1 MSDKI
6 QNHIKS
12 IRLKLKQEYEK
23 KLNEEKQKMAEK
35 NKEFVD
41 KLIDKYPPL
50 KNSEIIEEYINHD
63 DTPEETEHVLE
74 QFIHNDKTMFRDKN
88 NIIWNI
94 DGKRIGGI
102 KISKNGTEQIFLYHD
117 PDFESKLNIKLTQKI
132 NSNK

>member
-23 KLNEEKQKMAEK
+23 KLNEEKQKMSEK

-41 KLIDKYPPL
+41 KLIDKFPPL
-50 KNSEIIEEYINHD
+50 KNSDIIEEYINHV

-74 QFIHNDKTMFRDKN
+74 QFIHNDKIMFRDKN

-94 DGKRIGGI
+94 DGKRVGCI
-102 KISKNGTEQIFLYHD
+102 KPYPDGAEQIFLYHD
-117 PDFESKLNIKLTQKI
+117 PEFESKLSYKLKLKQK
-132 NSNK
+132 